1 MKPRPDGKGNTIVR
15 PPRYV
20 PGSGWMRWDD
30 GVRYKVTRRPIQKVK
45 PKEKVNGRVRENT

>member
-30 GVRYKVTRRPIQKVK
+30 GVRYKVTRTPIKNPPKLTKPLDKPPKV
-45 PKEKVNGRVRENT
+45 